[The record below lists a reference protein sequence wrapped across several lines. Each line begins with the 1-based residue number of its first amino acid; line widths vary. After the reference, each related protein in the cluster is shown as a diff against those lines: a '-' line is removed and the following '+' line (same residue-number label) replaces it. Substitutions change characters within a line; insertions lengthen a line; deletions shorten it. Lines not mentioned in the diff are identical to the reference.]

1 MSIIIINSHG
11 FLTHFLKKIAKMTKI
26 MYDHYSLRYKIKYFN
41 LFIKMLNF
49 KNNVFKNV

>member
-1 MSIIIINSHG
+1 
-11 FLTHFLKKIAKMTKI
+11 MTKI

-49 KNNVFKNV
+49 KKKMFSKTYKLTEKCAIFKIHELSTV